1 MLDATVHSSF
11 TFLVVRAAGSVAHSG
26 TAAPASTST
35 SSDSAGESLSESG
48 SLTLFAPAKAA
59 NRVSCVEDCFFLPDV
74 AYCILCRHFTAVWLS
89 RILSRKALKSRV
101 ETTFH

>member
-1 MLDATVHSSF
+1 MLDAIVPSSF
-11 TFLVVRAAGSVAHSG
+11 NFLVVRAAGSVALAVGSG

-59 NRVSCVEDCFFLPDV
+59 NRVSCVQEWHTNSHYP
-74 AYCILCRHFTAVWLS
+74 
-89 RILSRKALKSRV
+89 
-101 ETTFH
+101 